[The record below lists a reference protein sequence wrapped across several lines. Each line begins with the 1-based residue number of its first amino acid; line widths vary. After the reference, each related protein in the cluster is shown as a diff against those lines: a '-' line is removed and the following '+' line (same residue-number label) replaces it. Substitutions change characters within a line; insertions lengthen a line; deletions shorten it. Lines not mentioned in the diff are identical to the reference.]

1 MAAISASSPGL
12 SNAYQAAT
20 LQARQQEQQRQPAP
34 PPPPPVQQAARVTA
48 SPGPGIGQNIDIQ
61 A

>member
-1 MAAISASSPGL
+1 MTAISASSPGL
-12 SNAYQAAT
+12 SGAYQAQAQ
-20 LQARQQEQQRQPAP
+20 QARQQEQPRQP
-34 PPPPPVQQAARVTA
+34 PPPPPPQQQTSRVTA